1 MTIQTQASTEM
12 RGPSL
17 ARAFILSALLV
28 TVDAFWLNQGVIAM
42 LVGLGLL
49 LVSLPRTYL
58 RKFAPVRSQRLRNLG
73 IYLSA
78 VFLVFG
84 FNALNNQLAQS
95 RADFLIAAVNLF
107 HSENQAYPQ
116 SLEQLVPGYI
126 KEVPLAKYTLVFNQ
140 FRYARSE
147 TDTYLQYMDM
157 PPFGRPVYS
166 FQKGEWF
173 YLD

>member
-1 MTIQTQASTEM
+1 
-12 RGPSL
+12 
-17 ARAFILSALLV
+17 
-28 TVDAFWLNQGVIAM
+28 M

-58 RKFAPVRSQRLRNLG
+58 RKFASVRSKRLRNLG

-78 VFLVFG
+78 VVLVFG
-84 FNALNNQLAQS
+84 LNALNNRLAQS
-95 RADFLIAAVNLF
+95 RADFLITAVNLF
-107 HSENQAYPQ
+107 YSENQGYPQ
-116 SLEQLVPGYI
+116 SLEQLVPRYI

-147 TDTYLQYMDM
+147 TDTYLYYMDL
-157 PPFGRPVYS
+157 PPFGRPTYS
-166 FQKGEWF
+166 FQKAEWL